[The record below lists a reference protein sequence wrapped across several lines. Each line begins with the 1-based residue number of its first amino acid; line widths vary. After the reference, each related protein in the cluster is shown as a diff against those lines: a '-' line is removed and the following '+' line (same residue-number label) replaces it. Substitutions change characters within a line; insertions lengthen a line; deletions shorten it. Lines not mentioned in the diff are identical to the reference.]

1 MKLSVLLKESNPIQK
16 VLNKLKGQSS
26 WDYFS
31 HSYQHLVT
39 VRRMLERSLIQ
50 SKKERS
56 NRVKELEQMERDRTQ
71 LPDGSTVNPL
81 VIDGVKRDYW
91 FYDKRIIGFLK
102 RVQQLE
108 TEWFSLLSLRG
119 LDLLT
124 DEDIES
130 VEVYFPKNSNEQ

>member
-1 MKLSVLLKESNPIQK
+1 
-16 VLNKLKGQSS
+16 
-26 WDYFS
+26 
-31 HSYQHLVT
+31 
-39 VRRMLERSLIQ
+39 
-50 SKKERS
+50 
-56 NRVKELEQMERDRTQ
+56 MERDRTQ

-81 VIDGVKRDYW
+81 VMDGVKRDYW
-91 FYDKRIIGFLK
+91 FYDNRLIGFLK

>member
-1 MKLSVLLKESNPIQK
+1 
-16 VLNKLKGQSS
+16 
-26 WDYFS
+26 
-31 HSYQHLVT
+31 
-39 VRRMLERSLIQ
+39 MLERSLIQ

-91 FYDKRIIGFLK
+91 FYDNRLIGFLK

>member
-1 MKLSVLLKESNPIQK
+1 
-16 VLNKLKGQSS
+16 
-26 WDYFS
+26 
-31 HSYQHLVT
+31 
-39 VRRMLERSLIQ
+39 
-50 SKKERS
+50 
-56 NRVKELEQMERDRTQ
+56 MERDRTQ

-91 FYDKRIIGFLK
+91 FYDNRLIGFLK